1 MADDQNESPDDA
13 RGLRK
18 QLQEALERAQRAEA
32 EAESAKQAAARDAAF
47 AKAGVPDSPLGQM
60 FAKSYDG
67 DLTPDAVRK
76 AAIDV
81 GLLSQERT
89 TPDAERETLMS
100 LQDEQPSV
108 HRQTVNPSRI
118 DELSE
123 QIKRMPD
130 GDNLRDAVTE
140 LLRANGLY

>member
-1 MADDQNESPDDA
+1 MADDQNEPSEDA

-18 QLQEALERAQRAEA
+18 QLQDALERAQRAEA
-32 EAESAKQAAARDAAF
+32 EAEAAKQAAARDAAF
-47 AKAGVPDSPLGQM
+47 AKAGIPDSPLGQM
-60 FAKSYDG
+60 FARSYDG
-67 DLTPDAVRK
+67 DLSPDAVRK
-76 AAIDV
+76 AALEV
-81 GLLSQERT
+81 GLLQAERT

-108 HRQTVNPSRI
+108 YRQPVSNSRL

-130 GDNLRDAVTE
+130 SDNLRESVTE